1 MSTATIHLTTVCRVD
16 EVPVGLGRAFQLGR
30 ERVAVF
36 RSRAGK
42 IFAVADRCPHRGGP
56 LADGIVSGDSVV
68 CPLHQWK
75 VCLSSGAVM
84 RPQEQQACVR
94 SFPVQVI
101 DGVVLVEIEA
111 EKAKAA

>member
-1 MSTATIHLTTVCRVD
+1 MRWIRVTNA
-16 EVPVGLGRAFQLGR
+16 ENIPLREGRAVTIGHEQVAIFNLGDKFL
-30 ERVAVF
+30 AVEN
-36 RSRAGK
+36 
-42 IFAVADRCPHRGGP
+42 RCPHRGGP

-75 VCLSSGAVM
+75 VCLSSGAVV